1 MYGDVVDRHPGMEH
15 FWSMVPHFYL
25 WPGYVYAYAYGQ
37 LLSLSIYARYK
48 ELGSAFVPSYLEL
61 LAAGGSRPP
70 EELGRIVGIDLN
82 DVTFWASGL
91 DLVDGQLRAV
101 EELAA
106 EIAPADPDT

>member
-1 MYGDVVDRHPGMEH
+1 MER
-15 FWSMVPHFYL
+15 FWSLIPHFYL

-48 ELGSAFVPSYLEL
+48 EIGASFVPSYLEL

-70 EELGRIVGIDLN
+70 EELGQLVGIDLN
-82 DVTFWASGL
+82 DVGFWSSGL
-91 DLVDGQLRAV
+91 DMVEAQLRAV

-106 EIAPADPDT
+106 STGLG